1 MNHENRLFEDT
12 LLSLMECNARVS
24 DIKYEDFVNGEGI
37 RVTLWLPGC
46 SFYCKGC
53 FNKAN
58 WDYEAGRPFTE
69 IYLMNITNTLLHTLN
84 DGITLLGGEPIMIH
98 NENQYK
104 RYQER
109 NCATTLALAKLAKF
123 YEKSVWIYSGA
134 TYEELVATQHPLILE
149 VLKYTDVL
157 IDGRFEEDKKDLGLK
172 FRGSSNQ
179 RLLRLK
185 NGEIASI
192 E

>member
-12 LLSLMECNARVS
+12 LLSLMEYNARVS
-24 DIKYEDFVNGEGI
+24 DIKYEDFVDGEGI
-37 RVTLWLPGC
+37 RIALWLPGC

-69 IYLMNITNTLLHTLN
+69 IDLMNITNTLLHTLN

-149 VLKYTDVL
+149 ALKYTDVL